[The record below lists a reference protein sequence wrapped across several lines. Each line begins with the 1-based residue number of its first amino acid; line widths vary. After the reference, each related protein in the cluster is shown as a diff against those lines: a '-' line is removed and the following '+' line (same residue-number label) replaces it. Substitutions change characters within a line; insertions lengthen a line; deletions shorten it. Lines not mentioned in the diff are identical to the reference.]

1 MAGVSG
7 FHGGEREQMAGRE
20 IVQSP
25 RQAAWHTIRLPCRVG
40 PIAGGLIALIGG
52 SAACDRHMC
61 RSLLRQRGY
70 PPTFC
75 VYFMFSLCCFLAFV
89 YVLVCLSTMFER
101 GYPQHARKARDGI
114 CASEGSAQTETLA
127 MSLYT

>member
-70 PPTFC
+70 PQHFVFISC
-75 VYFMFSLCCFLAFV
+75 FHSVVFSLLCM
-89 YVLVCLSTMFER
+89 CLF
-101 GYPQHARKARDGI
+101 A
-114 CASEGSAQTETLA
+114 
-127 MSLYT
+127 